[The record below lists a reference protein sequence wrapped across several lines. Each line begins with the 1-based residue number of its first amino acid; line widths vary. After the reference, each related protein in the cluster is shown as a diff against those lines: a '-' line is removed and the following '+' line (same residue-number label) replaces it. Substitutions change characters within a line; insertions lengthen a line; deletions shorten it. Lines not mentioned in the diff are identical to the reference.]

1 MKKIFLV
8 LSAIRCIP
16 HVIAFLVSRQ
26 KAKITAD
33 YRRWLNILDS
43 SYKGL
48 PGLVYL
54 LTFYP
59 EFRNL
64 FYHRIGMAGHLLNI
78 ICQKE
83 RTLHLLTQD
92 IGGGLYIQHGFSTI
106 LTAKSVGSNCWI
118 NQQVTVGF
126 SSKNERPV
134 IEDNVIINAGAK
146 VIGGVIVG
154 TNSVVGANA
163 VVVKDVPSNC
173 VVAGVPA
180 RIIRQDG
187 ERINKAL

>member
-1 MKKIFLV
+1 MKKILLM

-33 YRRWLNILDS
+33 YQRWLDILNS

-64 FYHRIGMAGHLLNI
+64 FYHRIGAAGHLLNI

-92 IGGGLYIQHGFSTI
+92 IGGGLYIQHGFATI
-106 LTAKSVGSNCWI
+106 ITAKSVGNNCWI
-118 NQQVTVGF
+118 NQQVTIGF
-126 SSKNERPV
+126 SSKNESPV

-146 VIGGVIVG
+146 IIGGVVIG

-163 VVVKDVPSNC
+163 VVVKDVPSDC

>member
-1 MKKIFLV
+1 MKNILLA

-16 HVIAFLVSRQ
+16 HLIAFLVSRK
-26 KAKITAD
+26 KATITAD
-33 YRRWLNILDS
+33 YQRWLYIMDS

-48 PGLVYL
+48 MGLVYL

-64 FYHRIGMAGHLLNI
+64 FYHRIGVAGHLLNI

-83 RTLHLLTQD
+83 RTLHLLTPD
-92 IGGGLYIQHGFSTI
+92 IGSGLYIQHGFATI
-106 LTAKSVGSNCWI
+106 ITAKSIGSNCWI

-126 SSKNERPV
+126 SSKNESPV

-146 VIGGVIVG
+146 VIGGVVVG
-154 TNSVVGANA
+154 KNSVVGANA
-163 VVVKDVPSNC
+163 VVVKNVPSDC